1 MRADTGKLTI
11 TCVKCTRF
19 AQYRCAPSDTGA
31 AVSLAIER
39 DGWGCQGGKM
49 VCPKCN
55 EPLRH
60 WDQFEEL
67 VPLTGALT

>member
-1 MRADTGKLTI
+1 MRDDAGKLTI

-19 AQYRCAPSDTGA
+19 AQYRCAALDTGE

-39 DGWGCQGGKM
+39 DGWGCQDGKM

-55 EPLRH
+55 KPLRH
-60 WDQFEEL
+60 WDEYEAL
-67 VPLTGALT
+67 VPFAGALT